1 MRKPI
6 LLLIVALFVC
16 GCETIGYREA
26 LELSNKGEFEKAYST
41 IKAAYDKNPEDEQIK
56 TSLENIK
63 KALIEKY
70 LDESNAIVSYNLREK
85 RLFLQKALDLDT
97 TQKNIS
103 SQITEIDKEIDS
115 INRQVRNALHEKDV
129 LECFKKFI
137 VFNNYEPYFDDVKH
151 LKDKILTNEI
161 SLVGRLEELSRKDED
176 NKVLPL
182 FLAAKKVFPNN
193 QKFKIG
199 TEQIFSKKAAA
210 AFNIAKDYAKVGGSK
225 RLATSLVYLLIAWDY
240 DQKLP
245 HLVEDIKEK
254 FIKLQKKI
262 VPNLI
267 IEFSKSF
274 SDKQKS
280 ETLSFL
286 ESHKETD
293 KIRNLKEKDH
303 SYRPQNNDIVV
314 TLNLNDLSVDVN
326 PTQSLQYSKFRS
338 GYQSIPNPQ
347 YEQLRFQYEQ
357 AVANARNAQYNYAY
371 NPNWGTAFAK
381 GLAEGAVNV
390 IAGQIART
398 PIYIQEPVYQDY
410 QYGKIDLNVVLNIK
424 VKYKLIDPL
433 SKSTLKDGVF
443 ENKDEKTE
451 VTITGAHPDD
461 AYGIINTNATDPK
474 EILNNFCNENFNNL
488 AKMIIDDLV
497 GKKVVIEAELAFK
510 RKNYGEV
517 VDRVFEFKL
526 LKWFSGP
533 GLKEAELTDNE
544 IWDICSDMNIIKI
557 QDVLKKY
564 SLDDYLKLDLSI
576 NNIFRSSFINNIF
589 LSEEFSRFTE
599 AFEQFNPEKF
609 EYREDYGLILG
620 NFITNLFKKDAV
632 EEKKEILQKPTSNII
647 DQSLSSV
654 VVIETP
660 LCSGSGFIINNKG
673 YIITNYHV
681 IENQDNI
688 TVKLNNGE
696 KVFANVISLA
706 KSKDLALLK
715 IAVGSI
721 KPIRVGNIKRVRTGD
736 TVYALGAPGGWGDQI
751 LEQSVTKGIVSSI
764 RYLEAPYNPLEKI
777 QFIQTDAA
785 INPGNS
791 GGPLINEKGEA
802 IGINNQ
808 KIVTRGVEGIGFAIS
823 IEEVKKSF
831 SEYLR

>member
-1 MRKPI
+1 
-6 LLLIVALFVC
+6 
-16 GCETIGYREA
+16 
-26 LELSNKGEFEKAYST
+26 
-41 IKAAYDKNPEDEQIK
+41 
-56 TSLENIK
+56 
-63 KALIEKY
+63 
-70 LDESNAIVSYNLREK
+70 
-85 RLFLQKALDLDT
+85 
-97 TQKNIS
+97 
-103 SQITEIDKEIDS
+103 
-115 INRQVRNALHEKDV
+115 
-129 LECFKKFI
+129 
-137 VFNNYEPYFDDVKH
+137 
-151 LKDKILTNEI
+151 
-161 SLVGRLEELSRKDED
+161 
-176 NKVLPL
+176 
-182 FLAAKKVFPNN
+182 
-193 QKFKIG
+193 
-199 TEQIFSKKAAA
+199 
-210 AFNIAKDYAKVGGSK
+210 
-225 RLATSLVYLLIAWDY
+225 
-240 DQKLP
+240 
-245 HLVEDIKEK
+245 
-254 FIKLQKKI
+254 
-262 VPNLI
+262 
-267 IEFSKSF
+267 
-274 SDKQKS
+274 
-280 ETLSFL
+280 
-286 ESHKETD
+286 
-293 KIRNLKEKDH
+293 
-303 SYRPQNNDIVV
+303 
-314 TLNLNDLSVDVN
+314 
-326 PTQSLQYSKFRS
+326 
-338 GYQSIPNPQ
+338 
-347 YEQLRFQYEQ
+347 
-357 AVANARNAQYNYAY
+357 
-371 NPNWGTAFAK
+371 
-381 GLAEGAVNV
+381 
-390 IAGQIART
+390 
-398 PIYIQEPVYQDY
+398 
-410 QYGKIDLNVVLNIK
+410 
-424 VKYKLIDPL
+424 
-433 SKSTLKDGVF
+433 
-443 ENKDEKTE
+443 
-451 VTITGAHPDD
+451 
-461 AYGIINTNATDPK
+461 
-474 EILNNFCNENFNNL
+474 
-488 AKMIIDDLV
+488 
-497 GKKVVIEAELAFK
+497 
-510 RKNYGEV
+510 
-517 VDRVFEFKL
+517 
-526 LKWFSGP
+526 
-533 GLKEAELTDNE
+533 
-544 IWDICSDMNIIKI
+544 MNIIKI